1 MKRQSRWLA
10 ALLALAMT
18 TSVAGSAIPVSAAAN
33 GDTTYT
39 IAQGFQNPGAES
51 KPMARFWFPD
61 AGAGL
66 PDSDYKYMVTDLI
79 NELAEGGFGGVEI
92 TMLAD
97 SNSYDNDTAAQ
108 IGWGSDAWA
117 EVLSTAVYAANQI
130 EGGFRVDVTITA
142 HWPPVINTI
151 DPNDDEQ
158 QQELAYAYQK
168 LTADD
173 LTGSTDLALPV
184 QKTED
189 FSNTNSLIA
198 TFLFQDKLVSST
210 LARVASVDS
219 NGNPVL
225 DYESMNAVSTSVKPD
240 AGYAVGIPEKGVDVL
255 VKKDGQWVAG
265 TTDDYTTLNERI
277 AVYNSSN
284 KYVEGAV
291 IEKTGD
297 MPWNQR
303 TTVTLNG
310 VDITGQVTVIDA
322 NTPVIAYTD
331 ADGDQ
336 CYTSE
341 GIAVVKNNDT
351 FGDRERMADWQDI
364 YQVSREELIT
374 QLGTDGVNAITN
386 DKDVST
392 LKEGDYV
399 LVNTYRRG
407 TGQIMSGGQT
417 ITMNNRTYAV
427 DYFNEDGI
435 KEVTEYW
442 NQKLLPH
449 VSPDCGGKSLKELM
463 QENGGSIF
471 EDSIEIHK
479 TGSIWTAH
487 MLEDF
492 QNDQGYDISSYL
504 PIIAGMSA
512 SSSTGQDTGRV
523 KEDYNLVLGHLYS
536 SDHADVIKDW
546 TASFG
551 CTYRAQAYVLT
562 GLDVAGA
569 AAAVDIPEGDNSTS
583 GDGIR
588 NLASATNIADKE
600 YLSMEA
606 LTSASDHPVWF
617 EALREINGNLSDG
630 INRIILH
637 GTPFTKSYTDV
648 NNAWPGWTFMSYGCW
663 APRQPFW
670 EDMDTI
676 SNYFG
681 RIQTVLQDGT
691 AKIPVAILNDQTSA
705 YNCLN
710 GDSFDKLLDNG
721 YTYNILSE
729 VVLEEEGAVAKDGVL
744 CPDGPAYQAMI
755 LNSIENISCETLEK
769 INSYADAGVKI
780 YVYNSSPSKV
790 YGTEKEGNNDAL
802 VAELYSEL
810 IAKDGVTVIS
820 DSDADAAQ
828 QTLLDQLKAD
838 KVEPGASYDC
848 DGLEVTRLTDPAD
861 GTNYY
866 FFFNESY
873 EGTLGSAG
881 MGHDYSGA
889 TFLDIDV
896 PVTLEGSGAPYLMD
910 PATGEVTPVSEYTL
924 TEDGKVQFTLSLKAL
939 NTMVVAVSDNT
950 KDFPVSEAH
959 VTKQMGGEGKTKYVD
974 GKLVY
979 RTETAGDSAR
989 VVLDD
994 GTVKTI
1000 SVDKVADKIE
1010 LGGDNTW
1017 NLDIQSW
1024 GPDSEANAV
1033 DPTISTKTDITAGET
1048 TLELWEDLSI
1058 PEEEL
1063 AKAGVDDPG
1072 KLSGIGIY
1080 TDTVTLPDDWTD
1092 DMGAIF
1098 TFKHEGMASSGG
1110 GWPGGGS
1117 ATETLQNN
1125 KDMITEITVT
1135 NDEGTYTISDINPL
1149 NDEVDLTTFLNAG
1162 ENTITVKLTTTLE
1175 NREDGKATANYG
1187 LTDAALVPYTQVEV
1201 AASEETDVNTFMI
1214 DAFIKNAQGH
1224 IDSGEVDQLIP
1235 LVKEEF
1241 YSAFDNAVSVRANSK
1256 VQEEIDSA
1264 ALALLHAIQMLDFK
1278 VGDKTA
1284 LNTLIEY
1291 CDSLNLDK
1299 YEDNLAKEAFKIALK
1314 SAKLVSK
1321 DENAMQNEIDN
1332 AYKILDAAVT
1342 ALVEKD
1348 TYSLDQLIKQAQ
1360 VIQGQLDRY
1369 VENGQAAFLEALEAA
1384 LAVQQNTSSTQAEI
1398 DEAADTLLSSMVALR
1413 LKADKSY
1420 LNQLLAEAAQIDL
1433 SVYTE
1438 AAVDAFRSAYDNAVA
1453 VAENPDL
1460 SEDDQLVVDQA
1471 AGDLQ
1476 KALNG
1481 LKGTDAPAISG
1492 DSSASGSSSTP
1503 KTGETVPAA
1512 AAALLTLSCGI
1523 LILRNK
1529 KHAK

>member
-1 MKRQSRWLA
+1 
-10 ALLALAMT
+10 
-18 TSVAGSAIPVSAAAN
+18 
-33 GDTTYT
+33 
-39 IAQGFQNPGAES
+39 
-51 KPMARFWFPD
+51 
-61 AGAGL
+61 
-66 PDSDYKYMVTDLI
+66 
-79 NELAEGGFGGVEI
+79 
-92 TMLAD
+92 
-97 SNSYDNDTAAQ
+97 
-108 IGWGSDAWA
+108 
-117 EVLSTAVYAANQI
+117 
-130 EGGFRVDVTITA
+130 
-142 HWPPVINTI
+142 
-151 DPNDDEQ
+151 
-158 QQELAYAYQK
+158 
-168 LTADD
+168 
-173 LTGSTDLALPV
+173 
-184 QKTED
+184 
-189 FSNTNSLIA
+189 
-198 TFLFQDKLVSST
+198 
-210 LARVASVDS
+210 
-219 NGNPVL
+219 
-225 DYESMNAVSTSVKPD
+225 
-240 AGYAVGIPEKGVDVL
+240 
-255 VKKDGQWVAG
+255 
-265 TTDDYTTLNERI
+265 
-277 AVYNSSN
+277 
-284 KYVEGAV
+284 
-291 IEKTGD
+291 
-297 MPWNQR
+297 
-303 TTVTLNG
+303 
-310 VDITGQVTVIDA
+310 
-322 NTPVIAYTD
+322 
-331 ADGDQ
+331 
-336 CYTSE
+336 
-341 GIAVVKNNDT
+341 
-351 FGDRERMADWQDI
+351 
-364 YQVSREELIT
+364 
-374 QLGTDGVNAITN
+374 
-386 DKDVST
+386 
-392 LKEGDYV
+392 
-399 LVNTYRRG
+399 
-407 TGQIMSGGQT
+407 
-417 ITMNNRTYAV
+417 
-427 DYFNEDGI
+427 
-435 KEVTEYW
+435 
-442 NQKLLPH
+442 
-449 VSPDCGGKSLKELM
+449 
-463 QENGGSIF
+463 
-471 EDSIEIHK
+471 
-479 TGSIWTAH
+479 
-487 MLEDF
+487 
-492 QNDQGYDISSYL
+492 
-504 PIIAGMSA
+504 
-512 SSSTGQDTGRV
+512 
-523 KEDYNLVLGHLYS
+523 
-536 SDHADVIKDW
+536 
-546 TASFG
+546 
-551 CTYRAQAYVLT
+551 
-562 GLDVAGA
+562 
-569 AAAVDIPEGDNSTS
+569 
-583 GDGIR
+583 
-588 NLASATNIADKE
+588 
-600 YLSMEA
+600 
-606 LTSASDHPVWF
+606 
-617 EALREINGNLSDG
+617 
-630 INRIILH
+630 
-637 GTPFTKSYTDV
+637 
-648 NNAWPGWTFMSYGCW
+648 
-663 APRQPFW
+663 
-670 EDMDTI
+670 
-676 SNYFG
+676 
-681 RIQTVLQDGT
+681 
-691 AKIPVAILNDQTSA
+691 
-705 YNCLN
+705 
-710 GDSFDKLLDNG
+710 
-721 YTYNILSE
+721 
-729 VVLEEEGAVAKDGVL
+729 
-744 CPDGPAYQAMI
+744 
-755 LNSIENISCETLEK
+755 
-769 INSYADAGVKI
+769 
-780 YVYNSSPSKV
+780 
-790 YGTEKEGNNDAL
+790 
-802 VAELYSEL
+802 
-810 IAKDGVTVIS
+810 
-820 DSDADAAQ
+820 
-828 QTLLDQLKAD
+828 
-838 KVEPGASYDC
+838 
-848 DGLEVTRLTDPAD
+848 
-861 GTNYY
+861 
-866 FFFNESY
+866 
-873 EGTLGSAG
+873 
-881 MGHDYSGA
+881 
-889 TFLDIDV
+889 
-896 PVTLEGSGAPYLMD
+896 MD

-959 VTKQMGGEGKTKYVD
+959 VTKQMGGEGKTKYID

-1241 YSAFDNAVSVRANSK
+1241 YRAFDNAVSVRANSK

-1348 TYSLDQLIKQAQ
+1348 TYSLDQLINQAQ